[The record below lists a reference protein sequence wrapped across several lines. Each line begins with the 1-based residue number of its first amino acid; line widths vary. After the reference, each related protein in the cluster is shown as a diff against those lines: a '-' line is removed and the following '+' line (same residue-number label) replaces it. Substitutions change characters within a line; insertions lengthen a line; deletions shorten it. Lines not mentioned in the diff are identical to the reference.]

1 MTKQQK
7 QRQDVTNFVNWL
19 HAQQTPEQVELEK
32 KLFKGKFAKPS
43 NQTLGESMSIL
54 ASGEK

>member
-1 MTKQQK
+1 MTKQQ
-7 QRQDVTNFVNWL
+7 QQDATNFVNWL
-19 HAQQTPEQVELEK
+19 HAQQTPEKVEMQK

>member
-1 MTKQQK
+1 MTNQQ
-7 QRQDVTNFVNWL
+7 QQDVTNFINCL
-19 HAQQTPEQVELEK
+19 HSQQTPEQVAMEK
-32 KLFKGKFAKPS
+32 ALFNGPFAKPS